1 MASETEY
8 SNFTGN
14 IAAWVAS
21 AVAPSFDAK
30 VVAAPLCTVQG
41 WIAGSNAMKF
51 VLAGSL
57 TASVTAESTAATK
70 VEYTETSTT
79 LTAQKA
85 TVYTET
91 SIEAVDFH
99 DEDVMAKLGAA
110 AGEAIARKVD
120 TDILGLGDGFS
131 NSVGSTGAD
140 LSPAVF
146 AAAAYTLDL
155 NDVPGMRSAL
165 LHPIQTQDIRDDII
179 ASTAV
184 VYNSESELF
193 NMQMKERNY
202 QGSLFGI
209 PIFNSTLVES
219 INTNADRSGIMMTP
233 WAIALTAAPTVQ
245 VLQGVN
251 VQSGLNELN
260 VIMYYQVGEFKDA
273 AGVQIVSDHE

>member
-1 MASETEY
+1 
-8 SNFTGN
+8 
-14 IAAWVAS
+14 
-21 AVAPSFDAK
+21 
-30 VVAAPLCTVQG
+30 
-41 WIAGSNAMKF
+41 
-51 VLAGSL
+51 
-57 TASVTAESTAATK
+57 
-70 VEYTETSTT
+70 
-79 LTAQKA
+79 
-85 TVYTET
+85 
-91 SIEAVDFH
+91 
-99 DEDVMAKLGAA
+99 MAKLGAA